1 MASYTIR
8 DFTEVVGLGK
18 DRDSVIR
25 AGIFLKALCGLGI
38 AKETGTKRQG
48 TGRPAAVYEVPDPIM
63 IPLDFARGLKTEDPV
78 EEPSAVAVPAV
89 SSSSYFYDD
98 EEED

>member
-48 TGRPAAVYEVPDPIM
+48 AGRPAAVYEVPDPIM
-63 IPLDFARGLKTEDPV
+63 IPLDFAKVLKTEEPV
-78 EEPSAVAVPAV
+78 AELSAVTVAPL
-89 SSSSYFYDD
+89 SSYFYDD